1 MIVIENLSKKFKG
14 RYVLK
19 NMSYEFEEG
28 IIYGLYGRNGSGKT
42 MLLRALSGL
51 IIPSEGTVK
60 YDDKI
65 LHKDFSF
72 PPSLGVIIEHMEL
85 LPQFSAF
92 DNLKILSKINN
103 IATDEDIVSA
113 IEKVG
118 LDPSSTLKTKKYSL
132 GMKQRLNIAQAIF
145 EKPKYILLDE
155 PSNALDDSG
164 VELMYELLREEK
176 RKGNIIIIASHNK
189 EDLHELCDK
198 VIKISEGEIIDEG

>member
-132 GMKQRLNIAQAIF
+132 GMKQRLNIYGWSKYRCIKWL
-145 EKPKYILLDE
+145 EK
-155 PSNALDDSG
+155 S
-164 VELMYELLREEK
+164 
-176 RKGNIIIIASHNK
+176 
-189 EDLHELCDK
+189 
-198 VIKISEGEIIDEG
+198 